1 MEEAMD
7 DLESVEQSNV
17 LQDGKL
23 ESDQPSSSF
32 SRLPNSESTSQTLKS
47 DLNEQL
53 MLLSEEAELV
63 QPFLIASPHNL
74 PSASSR
80 AMEFLNDIE
89 EELPLK
95 LRLLGKAETIES
107 NIQSSAD
114 FLGASEELPS
124 KLSGEAAELVE
135 PFSITSPPNLQSA
148 KDTSLEVLD
157 KIEELPLTLQ
167 QREAISRRHP
177 LKFITGHYGSGKVT
191 ISHTCNWYMYTRI

>member
-32 SRLPNSESTSQTLKS
+32 SCLPNSESTSQTLKS
-47 DLNEQL
+47 DLNEEL
-53 MLLSEEAELV
+53 MLLSGEAELV

-107 NIQSSAD
+107 NLQSSAD

-124 KLSGEAAELVE
+124 KLSGEAELVE
-135 PFSITSPPNLQSA
+135 PFSITSPSNLQSA
-148 KDTSLEVLD
+148 KETFLDVLD
-157 KIEELPLTLQ
+157 ESEKFSLTLQ

-177 LKFITGHYGSGKVT
+177 LKFITGHYGSGKVRKVFAKGGE
-191 ISHTCNWYMYTRI
+191 Y

>member
-47 DLNEQL
+47 DLNEEL
-53 MLLSEEAELV
+53 MLLSGEAELV

-80 AMEFLNDIE
+80 AMKFLNDIE

-95 LRLLGKAETIES
+95 LRLLGKAETFP
-107 NIQSSAD
+107 D
-114 FLGASEELPS
+114 
-124 KLSGEAAELVE
+124 
-135 PFSITSPPNLQSA
+135 
-148 KDTSLEVLD
+148 VLD
-157 KIEELPLTLQ
+157 GSEKFSLTLQ

-191 ISHTCNWYMYTRI
+191 ISHTCNWYMYTHI